1 MSVPLSPVTLNLK
14 RSVFELL
21 NGVCNR
27 MSAVMQKT
35 TVSVKSAKNCPEG
48 SYTLK
53 WSLNTFNKFI
63 LINNV
68 TDYLAKYG
76 WGFLF
81 FVFLGDWKYRRHKGK
96 RLLSG
101 KE

>member
-1 MSVPLSPVTLNLK
+1 MSVPLSPVRLNLK

-35 TVSVKSAKNCPEG
+35 TVSVMSAKNCPEG

-68 TDYLAKYG
+68 TEYLVQIWVG
-76 WGFLF
+76 F
-81 FVFLGDWKYRRHKGK
+81 FVFCFSW
-96 RLLSG
+96 
-101 KE
+101 